1 MTKVVTQFE
10 KVAVNRQIRRKRRKL
25 IIAALGLT
33 KAGKTSFITSLV
45 RRLEKIISLFLG
57 DMNRTKVTVDYHL
70 VSSLI
75 SDEQDLMV
83 EDIQFRISAIA
94 KSSDFS
100 SFEQFNDEVQ
110 KNPIYKIL
118 KLQIIN
124 EDEDFELK
132 LREMLDRF
140 QESITPKDLAK
151 ILNTEGIDEY
161 IKKITVLVEA
171 TEELAKVLDELELD
185 LYMRDTRGLMDL
197 ALQKQE
203 DGTRITNIRSL
214 SDLGLDGLSG
224 VLFFCSRDGYTNNI
238 LQIYEDTLKNV
249 FKSVPIFLIRRSEIL
264 PLACNIQRTPNN
276 VEETIEFTRKMQN
289 GENEFF
295 PNYELDNFQTTLKL
309 LHDLNITYLRQ
320 NQNQYAFRDL
330 YFDQNRME
338 FLVPDSA
345 SLTSASTVKDA
356 GFDVSSQDY
365 SLFQLFSMGCMSQ
378 VLEMINDLHNF
389 MEKLLSD
396 GITKYIQSNKQYII
410 NLITQDLINYDP
422 IGIDTEI
429 VRPQLE
435 AYSSKSLCC
444 LLVDSNYEVLGP
456 RGGITTL
463 RNGVLRY
470 APTAVLAV
478 SSKRAIDHLI
488 EKVSEVNNFKS
499 TLNNISLDKQ
509 LILIKKALN
518 FILYRNFVDIYAT
531 VQNYIIVP
539 RESVKKA
546 IYSTRELGVPTSI
559 PLETAISFV
568 LDEFCNTLESSDVR
582 RLFTN

>member
-1 MTKVVTQFE
+1 MNKVVPQFE
-10 KVAVNRQIRRKRRKL
+10 NVAMNRQERRKRRKL

-45 RRLEKIISLFLG
+45 KKLEKIITLFLG
-57 DMNRTKVTVDYHL
+57 DKNRTKVTVDYHL
-70 VSSLI
+70 ISSLT
-75 SDEQDLMV
+75 SEEQDLMI

-118 KLQIIN
+118 NLQAIN
-124 EDEDFELK
+124 ENENFEVR
-132 LREMLDRF
+132 LREMLDSF

-171 TEELAKVLDELELD
+171 AENLANVLDELEID

-197 ALQKQE
+197 ALKKQE
-203 DGTRITNIRSL
+203 DGTKITNIRSL

-249 FKSVPIFLIRRSEIL
+249 FKSVPIFLIRRSEVL
-264 PLACNIQRTPNN
+264 PLACKVQGTPTN
-276 VEETIEFTRKMQN
+276 VEETVELIQTIQN
-289 GENEFF
+289 GENNLF

-309 LHDLNITYLRQ
+309 LHDLNITYLK
-320 NQNQYAFRDL
+320 QNQYMFKDS
-330 YFDQNRME
+330 YFDQKRME

-345 SLTSASTVKDA
+345 SLTSASTVNDTV
-356 GFDVSSQDY
+356 FDISSEDY
-365 SLFQLFSMGCMSQ
+365 NLYKLFSMACMSQ
-378 VLEMINDLHNF
+378 VLEMITELHKF
-389 MEKLLSD
+389 MDRVVSD

-410 NLITQDLINYDP
+410 NLITQDLGKYDLD
-422 IGIDTEI
+422 GVDTGI
-429 VRPQLE
+429 VRPQLK
-435 AYSSKSLCC
+435 AYTSKNLCD
-444 LLVDSNYEVLGP
+444 LIVDSNYEVLGP
-456 RGGITTL
+456 RGGITTP

-488 EKVSEVNNFKS
+488 EKVSEINNITS
-499 TLNNISLDKQ
+499 SLNNISLDKQ
-509 LILIKKALN
+509 LSLIKKALN

-531 VQNYIIVP
+531 VQNYVIVP
-539 RESVKKA
+539 RGSAKKA

-559 PLETAISFV
+559 PLETAVSFI
-568 LDEFCNTLESSDVR
+568 LDEFCNILESSDVR

>member
-1 MTKVVTQFE
+1 MNKVVPQFE
-10 KVAVNRQIRRKRRKL
+10 NVAMNRQERRKRRML

-45 RRLEKIISLFLG
+45 KKLEKIISLFLG
-57 DMNRTKVTVDYHL
+57 DMNRTKVTVDYHF
-70 VSSLI
+70 VSSLA
-75 SDEQDLMV
+75 SKEEDLMI
-83 EDIQFRISAIA
+83 EDIQFRISAIS
-94 KSSDFS
+94 KSSV
-100 SFEQFNDEVQ
+100 EQFNNEVQ

-118 KLQIIN
+118 KLQAIN
-124 EDEDFELK
+124 ENEAFEEK
-132 LREMLDRF
+132 LLEMLDHF
-140 QESITPKDLAK
+140 QEGITPKDLAK

-171 TEELAKVLDELELD
+171 TDALASVLDNLEID

-197 ALQKQE
+197 ALQEQE
-203 DGTRITNIRSL
+203 DGTKITNIRSL
-214 SDLGLDGLSG
+214 NDLGLDGLSG

-249 FKSVPIFLIRRSEIL
+249 FKSVPIFLVRRSEIL
-264 PLACNIQRTPNN
+264 PLACKILGAPNN
-276 VEETIEFTRKMQN
+276 VEETIEFTQTMQN
-289 GENEFF
+289 GENHFF
-295 PNYELDNFQTTLKL
+295 PSYELDNFQTTLKL
-309 LHDLNITYLRQ
+309 LNDLNITYLKQ
-320 NQNQYAFRDL
+320 TQYVFRDL

-345 SLTSASTVKDA
+345 SLTSASTVNNVI
-356 GFDVSSQDY
+356 FDVSSEDY
-365 SLFQLFSMGCMSQ
+365 NLFQLFSMACMSQ
-378 VLEMINDLHNF
+378 VLEMINELHKF
-389 MEKLLSD
+389 MERLVSD

-410 NLITQDLINYDP
+410 NLITQDLKKYDL

-435 AYSSKSLCC
+435 AYSSKNLCD
-444 LLVDSNYEVLGP
+444 LIVDSNYEVLGP
-456 RGGITTL
+456 RGGITTP

-470 APTAVLAV
+470 ASTAVLAV

-488 EKVSEVNNFKS
+488 EKVSEINNITS
-499 TLNNISLDKQ
+499 SLNNISLDKQ
-509 LILIKKALN
+509 LSLIKKALN

-531 VQNYIIVP
+531 VQNYVIVP
-539 RESVKKA
+539 RGSAKKA

-559 PLETAISFV
+559 PLETAVSFI
-568 LDEFCNTLESSDVR
+568 LDEFCNILESSDVR